1 MYKTARDNEGNNI
14 DKSQYVSI
22 MNIDDTLFKALADLK
37 IAGQIQKENLLNNLG
52 VESNMKLYSHAKTG
66 KLDNLR
72 PPNDSFLKLI
82 ICTGN
87 ETSKDGFNLKAYNN
101 ENK

>member
-1 MYKTARDNEGNNI
+1 
-14 DKSQYVSI
+14 
-22 MNIDDTLFKALADLK
+22 MNIDNTLFKALADLK

-82 ICTGN
+82 ICTGD
-87 ETSKDGFNLKAYNN
+87 ETSKEYFNLKDYNRL
-101 ENK
+101 KHSK

>member
-1 MYKTARDNEGNNI
+1 
-14 DKSQYVSI
+14 
-22 MNIDDTLFKALADLK
+22 MNIDDTLTQIFTDLK
-37 IAGQIQKENLLNNLG
+37 IIGKIQKENLLNNLG
-52 VESNMKLYSHAKTG
+52 VESNMKLYSQIKTR

-72 PPNDSFLKLI
+72 PPNGTVLKLI